1 MAAGSQHNGTVSTPN
16 TIDGP
21 GDDIRLLGRL
31 LGDVVREQAGD
42 DTFNLI
48 EEVRRIAVDE
58 RRAGI
63 TPITNLAERLSSVA
77 IDDALHLIRA
87 FGWLALLANT
97 AEDVHSER
105 RRRSHLDAGDGARPG
120 SVADGIERLLRS
132 GAAPDDIADTLR
144 SVTVSPVVTAHPTE
158 VRRQT
163 VLDVVDRVA
172 DLLDRRALVATS
184 PSAVADIDEV
194 LRLEILTLWQTAVL
208 RLSKLRVRDEIN
220 EALRHYRSSLFNVVP
235 ALQADVAAVAATQLG
250 HAIDTSH
257 LISMGSWIGGDR
269 DGNPFVTADVLRL
282 AVNANATEA
291 FTHHLAA
298 VRTLSR
304 ELSMSARLVTP
315 TDALL
320 ALADASGDD
329 SVFRADEPY
338 RRAVKGIHARM
349 AATALAR
356 IGVIPG
362 EEPHASLP
370 AYAEVGDCLAD
381 LQVVIDSLRSHGASH
396 LADARVEPVRSAIAT
411 FGWHLCSLD
420 LRQNSAV
427 HERVIADLL
436 RSAELCEEYLNEPEE
451 ARVSLLLDAWADPRP
466 LRIPAHTYAD
476 ETERELDVFSAA
488 ADAVDRF
495 GPSVIQHLIISKAES
510 VSDVLE
516 VMVLAREVGLDELV
530 DIVPLFETI
539 GDLERA
545 PIVLDAL
552 IQLPAYRDHIRRRGE
567 VHEIMVGYSDSNKDG
582 GYLRSQWSLFTA
594 QHALAEVADRHDITL
609 RLFHGRGGTVGRGG
623 GPAHN
628 AILAQP
634 PGTVRGAI
642 RITEQGEMVAA
653 KYSRPVTAHRN
664 LDTLVSATLLASMR
678 AAHDGNDAAETAAG
692 RAILDDIAA
701 SAMRH
706 YRSLVYDDDQFA
718 EFFRSVTPI
727 GEISTLNVGSRPAS
741 RTTSNR
747 IDDLRAIPWVFAW
760 SQCRLSIPG
769 WFGVGTA
776 MSDAADRHGTD
787 PLVDLYSRSPFMRAA
802 ISNMAMVLAKVD
814 LAIADHYVAQ
824 LAVDQTHAATVMAR
838 LRDDHTA
845 ACGWVATLTGSSDLL
860 GDNPVLAR
868 SIENRFPYLD
878 PLHVLQV
885 DLLQRLRAGD
895 DDELVTRG
903 IQLTLNAIA
912 TGLRNSG

>member
-1 MAAGSQHNGTVSTPN
+1 MRDARERVDVQGNLTAEALGVGVGERATRAEASVV
-16 TIDGP
+16 
-21 GDDIRLLGRL
+21 DDEF
-31 LGDVVREQAGD
+31 DVWQ
-42 DTFNLI
+42 
-48 EEVRRIAVDE
+48 
-58 RRAGI
+58 RRAPQPFEYRGETGRCGQI
-63 TPITNLAERLSSVA
+63 GDE
-77 IDDALHLIRA
+77 
-87 FGWLALLANT
+87 
-97 AEDVHSER
+97 
-105 RRRSHLDAGDGARPG
+105 HLDARKFRCDR
-120 SVADGIERLLRS
+120 IE
-132 GAAPDDIADTLR
+132 
-144 SVTVSPVVTAHPTE
+144 
-158 VRRQT
+158 
-163 VLDVVDRVA
+163 
-172 DLLDRRALVATS
+172 
-184 PSAVADIDEV
+184 
-194 LRLEILTLWQTAVL
+194 AVL
-208 RLSKLRVRDEIN
+208 SP
-220 EALRHYRSSLFNVVP
+220 RH
-235 ALQADVAAVAATQLG
+235 
-250 HAIDTSH
+250 
-257 LISMGSWIGGDR
+257 
-269 DGNPFVTADVLRL
+269 
-282 AVNANATEA
+282 E
-291 FTHHLAA
+291 HH
-298 VRTLSR
+298 
-304 ELSMSARLVTP
+304 
-315 TDALL
+315 
-320 ALADASGDD
+320 ADAR
-329 SVFRADEPY
+329 F
-338 RRAVKGIHARM
+338 
-349 AATALAR
+349 
-356 IGVIPG
+356 
-362 EEPHASLP
+362 
-370 AYAEVGDCLAD
+370 AELVGDCLAD

-476 ETERELDVFSAA
+476 DTERELDVFSAA

-545 PIVLDAL
+545 PIVLEAL

-623 GPAHN
+623 GPAHD

-701 SAMRH
+701 SAMQH

-845 ACGWVATLTGSSDLL
+845 ACGWVATLTGSTDLL